1 MITWQQALFG
11 YNKDTLFGQLN
22 LSRGISLGL
31 SHSAYPLFH
40 NPFLLP
46 LFTVAVSIIFLVL
59 ALYLLIKLALTIKQ
73 IRSPFSLLEI
83 KPIETQ
89 QSSYST
95 QQLFIL
101 LHSLAKQRS
110 LLYRLVG
117 VSKKYG
123 LEIISSKDQGIR
135 YLIRV
140 PKDDTEL
147 ITKNLLSYLPG
158 MKIKDVEDYASTIQT
173 RRYKKISEFRLA
185 HHFSLPLKTQNA
197 LDKYDPIA
205 YITGNMT
212 KLNANELVSL
222 QMVVAPVNKNKVSDI
237 EKVSKLIYTN
247 KDLVSSL
254 KALKK
259 QGTLFYSIFSLLLH
273 ILLFPVGLL
282 VFLTSEGRDGPFL
295 NMNSNSAMD
304 KTLNAYQTELETKV
318 KEKLDQQLF
327 YVTIRI
333 LVSGDDAESSKKIER
348 GFASTLSSFTNSGYQ
363 SLSTRFAV
371 GIKPYLALK
380 QFEFKNRLFGVRK
393 PDILSVSEVTDMY
406 HFPYTGTTKT
416 ENLVTVMS
424 RELPAPL
431 SLKSQKKLDVIFGKN
446 TYGNTVTDIGLMDDD
461 RTRHV
466 YSIGQ
471 TGSGKSTIIFHM
483 ASQDIA
489 KNRGVAVLDPHGDL
503 SKDILASMSL
513 ERINDLIYFN
523 PFDIKYPVGINLL
536 ELAPCRDDD
545 ELELEKELVCESV
558 ISIFRRIFSKD
569 ETVDA
574 HRIEYI
580 LRNTIY
586 TAFTVKDATIFTVYN
601 LLTDPDV
608 LKNVLTTLEDENL
621 QNFWKNEFGKAGNYQ
636 VVKMVSG
643 VTARIG
649 RFLFSPIAKR
659 ILEQKHSTINFDDI
673 LDSGKVLLCNLNEGN
688 LGEDTST
695 LLGTTILA
703 KIQQAAMRRSRI
715 NVEERKPFYLFV
727 DEFQN
732 FASSYFT
739 KMLSGG
745 RKFGLRIFI
754 AEQSTAQQSDR
765 SIVNVILANT
775 GNVIGFHMA
784 GPVDEE
790 LLSAQFSP
798 YVEKRELAN
807 LARYHFYMK
816 MSANIPEEPFSGT
829 TLPITVVRDPEKMDT
844 LIAASRKNYAI
855 VYQKPMKTKIM
866 THIKPAEQQSE
877 TTKKM
882 PASKTKSVA
891 TLV

>member
-11 YNKDTLFGQLN
+11 YNKDTLFGRLN
-22 LSRGISLGL
+22 LSRNISLGL

-46 LFTVAVSIIFLVL
+46 LFTATVSLIFLVL
-59 ALYLLIKLALTIKQ
+59 VLYLLIKLALTIKQ
-73 IRSPFSLLEI
+73 IRSSFSLLEI
-83 KPIETQ
+83 KPVETQ

-101 LHSLAKQRS
+101 LHSLATQRS

-117 VSKKYG
+117 VSKKYA

-135 YLIRV
+135 YLMRV

-158 MKIKDVEDYASTIQT
+158 MKIKDVKDYANIFQT
-173 RRYKKISEFRLA
+173 RRYKKISEFRLTQ
-185 HHFSLPLKTQNA
+185 HFSLPLKKQNA

-222 QMVVAPVNKNKVSDI
+222 QMVVAPVNKSNVSDI
-237 EKVSKLIYTN
+237 KKVSKLIYTN

-259 QGTLFYSIFSLLLH
+259 QGTLMYSIFSIILH

-282 VFLTSEGRDGPFL
+282 IFLTSEGREGPFL
-295 NMNSNSAMD
+295 NINGNSAMD
-304 KTLNAYQTELETKV
+304 KTLNAYQTELETQV

-327 YVTIRI
+327 YITIRV
-333 LVSGDDAESSKKIER
+333 LVSGNDAENTKKIER

-363 SLSTRFAV
+363 SLTTRFTV

-380 QFEFKNRLFGVRK
+380 QFEFKNRLFGLRK
-393 PDILSVSEVTDMY
+393 PNILSVSEVTDMY

-431 SLKSQKKLDVIFGKN
+431 SLKSQKKLDVVFGKN

-471 TGSGKSTIIFHM
+471 TGSGKTTIIFHM

-489 KNRGVAVLDPHGDL
+489 KKRGVAILDPHGDL

-523 PFDIKYPVGINLL
+523 PFDIKYPVGINIL

-715 NVEERKPFYLFV
+715 NVDERKPFYLFV

-829 TLPITVVRDPEKMDT
+829 TLPVSVIRDPEKIDT
-844 LIAASRKNYAI
+844 LIAASQKNYAI
-855 VYQKPMKTKIM
+855 VYQKPMKTKVV

-882 PASKTKSVA
+882 PASKAKSVA
-891 TLV
+891 ILV